1 MAPRNCVIDTSA
13 NLECSGAVE
22 GQVTPDVDGTVR
34 AMYAMQSPE
43 VWFED
48 FGSSTLHNGSAHISL
63 EPLFGGTVNSGVEYH
78 VFLTPKGEC
87 EGLYIAS
94 EGPEGFDVR
103 ELRHGKSSVGF
114 DYRIVAKRKGYET
127 VRMEDQTAQYEARKA
142 REEDRARRMAEA
154 ASHPSAASPRRVLH
168 ARPAEPPSLI
178 PQRLVSPK

>member
-1 MAPRNCVIDTSA
+1 MAPRNCIIDTSA

-43 VWFED
+43 VWFEH